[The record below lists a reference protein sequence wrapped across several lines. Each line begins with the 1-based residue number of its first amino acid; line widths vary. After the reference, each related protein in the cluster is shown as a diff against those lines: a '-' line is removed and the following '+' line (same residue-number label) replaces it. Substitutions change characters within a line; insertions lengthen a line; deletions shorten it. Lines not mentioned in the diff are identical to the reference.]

1 MNIDNHGEENSP
13 FRRRRL
19 PSLNALRCFEAA
31 ARLENFSRAAEALC
45 LTHGAISRAVR
56 TLEEE
61 LGCALF
67 ERRGQR
73 VFLSEAGRRLLAG
86 TGPALDLIERT
97 SETLR
102 AEAGPAALVLS
113 CEPTLLMRWLIPRIA
128 GFMQEQPRLSIQL
141 VAGGGRSPSA
151 AASTWR
157 SAATT
162 SLAARQPCP
171 LAVRRAGRP
180 GLPGERRRTA
190 FPPRCRPAR
199 ASRRR
204 TAPAHG
210 DPPASLEH
218 LDPSRR
224 TGAGDDRRAALR
236 ALLPEPAGGRRRTR
250 RGHRSLATG
259 ARRSGRR
266 PAGGATGIPRRRQQL
281 SPADPATVAGR
292 RACHAAAGMAAPQRG
307 GLMRPAQG
315 QARSARSTTASR
327 RSQGTRS
334 LACTLRPNST
344 VA

>member
-1 MNIDNHGEENSP
+1 MNTDNHGEENSP

-97 SETLR
+97 GETLR
-102 AEAGPAALVLS
+102 AEAGPTALVLS
-113 CEPTLLMRWLIPRIA
+113 CEPTLLMRWLIRGSPDSCRNSHDCRSSWSPA
-128 GFMQEQPRLSIQL
+128 
-141 VAGGGRSPSA
+141 AGRSPSA

-171 LAVRRAGRP
+171 LAVRRAGRA

>member
-1 MNIDNHGEENSP
+1 MNTDNHGEENSP

-31 ARLENFSRAAEALC
+31 ARLENFSRDPP
-45 LTHGAISRAVR
+45 
-56 TLEEE
+56 
-61 LGCALF
+61 
-67 ERRGQR
+67 QR
-73 VFLSEAGRRLLAG
+73 L
-86 TGPALDLIERT
+86 
-97 SETLR
+97 
-102 AEAGPAALVLS
+102 
-113 CEPTLLMRWLIPRIA
+113 PR
-128 GFMQEQPRLSIQL
+128 
-141 VAGGGRSPSA
+141 
-151 AASTWR
+151 
-157 SAATT
+157 
-162 SLAARQPCP
+162 AARQPCP
-171 LAVRRAGRP
+171 LAVRRAGRA

-224 TGAGDDRRAALR
+224 TGASDDRRAALR

-250 RGHRSLATG
+250 RSHRPLATG
-259 ARRSGRR
+259 ARRPRRR
-266 PAGGATGIPRRRQQL
+266 PAGGAAGIPRRRQQL

>member
-1 MNIDNHGEENSP
+1 MNTDNHGEENSP

-97 SETLR
+97 GETLR
-102 AEAGPAALVLS
+102 AEAGP
-113 CEPTLLMRWLIPRIA
+113 T
-128 GFMQEQPRLSIQL
+128 
-141 VAGGGRSPSA
+141 
-151 AASTWR
+151 
-157 SAATT
+157 
-162 SLAARQPCP
+162 
-171 LAVRRAGRP
+171 
-180 GLPGERRRTA
+180 
-190 FPPRCRPAR
+190 
-199 ASRRR
+199 
-204 TAPAHG
+204 
-210 DPPASLEH
+210 
-218 LDPSRR
+218 
-224 TGAGDDRRAALR
+224 DRRAALR